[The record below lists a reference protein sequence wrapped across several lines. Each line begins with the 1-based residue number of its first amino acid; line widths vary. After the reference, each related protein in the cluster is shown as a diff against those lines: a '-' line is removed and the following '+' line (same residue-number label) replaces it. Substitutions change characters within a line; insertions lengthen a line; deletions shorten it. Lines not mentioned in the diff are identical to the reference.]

1 MSAPLKDASTL
12 PNFVAAVDL
21 GSNSFHMVVART
33 KDGEPVIVDRLR
45 EMVRLAAGL
54 DADRQLSIESQRR
67 ALDCLKRFG
76 ERLRDIPSDCV
87 RSVGTNTLRSARNAQ
102 GFLAKAEA
110 ALGHSIETISGI
122 EEARLIYSGVS
133 HSLARSTSRRLVLDI
148 GGGST
153 ELIIGSR
160 TEPLLMESL
169 YLGCV
174 SMSRKHFD
182 DGEITAQRWR
192 KAELSALQE
201 LEPVQSRYRSLGWG
215 EAVGASGSVRSI
227 DAVVRL
233 AGWSR
238 KGITPRA
245 LERLRD
251 ALLKAG
257 DVQRLRLE
265 GLNPARQ
272 AVFVGG
278 AVVLCATF
286 QALGIK
292 SMQYSQ
298 GALREGI
305 LYDLQGRIREKDL
318 RARTVMALANRYHVD
333 PEHAANVERTASRL
347 LLEVA
352 DDWGLGSP
360 ASRQL
365 LSWAAHLH
373 EIGLDIAHQQYH
385 KHGQYIVAASDL
397 GGFSREEQT
406 LLATLVRSHRR
417 KFPVSLL
424 KALPNSQIRMMERL
438 AILLRLAVVLHRS
451 RRPPPFPEPAL
462 AINKRTLQL
471 TFPELWLDEHPLTR
485 ADLEQEGAHLG
496 VAGYKLELT

>member
-33 KDGEPVIVDRLR
+33 EDGEPVIVDRLR

-54 DADRQLSIESQRR
+54 DADRKLSIESQRR

-76 ERLRDIPSDCV
+76 ERLRDIPLDCV

-110 ALGHSIETISGI
+110 ALGHPIETISGI

-133 HSLARSTSRRLVLDI
+133 HSLARSASRRLVLDI

-278 AVVLCATF
+278 AVVLCATS
-286 QALGIK
+286 QALGSR
-292 SMQYSQ
+292 SMQHSQ
-298 GALREGI
+298 AALREGI
-305 LYDLQGRIREKDL
+305 LYDSLARIREKDL
-318 RARTVMALANRYHVD
+318 RRRTVAALANRYHVD
-333 PEHAANVERTASRL
+333 RQHAANVERTASRL

-352 DDWGLGSP
+352 DDWALGST

-385 KHGQYIVAASDL
+385 KHGQYILAASDL
-397 GGFSREEQT
+397 GGFSREEQA

-417 KFPVSLL
+417 KFPVSLF
-424 KALPNSQIRMMERL
+424 KEFPRSQARVLELL
-438 AILLRLAVVLHRS
+438 AVLLRLAVLLHRS
-451 RRPPPFPEPAL
+451 RRPPPFPEPRLAL
-462 AINKRTLQL
+462 NKKSLKL
-471 TFPELWLDEHPLTR
+471 SFPERWLDEHPLTR
-485 ADLEQEGAHLG
+485 ADLELESTHLEA
-496 VAGYKLELT
+496 AGYKLELR

>member
-1 MSAPLKDASTL
+1 MTAPLKDASTL
-12 PNFVAAVDL
+12 PDFVAAVDL

-33 KDGEPVIVDRLR
+33 EDGVPVVVDRLR

-67 ALDCLKRFG
+67 ALDCLQRFG

-87 RSVGTNTLRSARNAQ
+87 RGVGTNTLRSARSAQ
-102 GFLAKAEA
+102 EFLAKAEA
-110 ALGHSIETISGI
+110 ALGHPIETISGI

-133 HSLARSTSRRLVLDI
+133 HSLARSASRRLVLDI

-153 ELIIGSR
+153 ELIIGSSN
-160 TEPLLMESL
+160 EPILMESL
-169 YLGCV
+169 YMGCV
-174 SMSRKHFD
+174 SMSRQHFD

-201 LEPVQSRYRSLGWG
+201 LEPVQSHYRRLGWG
-215 EAVGASGSVRSI
+215 QAVGASGTVRSI
-227 DAVVRL
+227 DTVVRL

-245 LERLRD
+245 LERLRE

-257 DVQRLRLE
+257 HVKRLDLE
-265 GLNPARQ
+265 GLNPDRR
-272 AVFVGG
+272 AVFPGG
-278 AVVLCATF
+278 VALLHATF
-286 QALGIK
+286 QALGIE

-305 LYDLQGRIREKDL
+305 LYDLLGRIREEDL
-318 RARTVMALANRYHVD
+318 RTRTVTTLANRYHVD
-333 PEHAANVERTASRL
+333 QEHASHVERTASRL
-347 LLEVA
+347 LLEIA
-352 DDWGLGSP
+352 DAWALGST

-365 LSWAAHLH
+365 LSWAALLH

-417 KFPVSLL
+417 KFPVSFF
-424 KALPNSQIRMMERL
+424 KELPSSQIRMMERL

-451 RRPPPFPEPAL
+451 RTPPPFPEPWL
-462 AINKRTLQL
+462 TVSKRSLKL
-471 TFPELWLDEHPLTR
+471 SFPQRWLDEHPLTR
-485 ADLEQEGAHLG
+485 ADLEQEGSYLG
-496 VAGYKLELT
+496 AAGYKLELR

>member
-21 GSNSFHMVVART
+21 RSNSFHMVVART
-33 KDGEPVIVDRLR
+33 EDEVPVVVDRLR

-54 DADRQLSIESQRR
+54 DTDKQLSIESQRR
-67 ALDCLKRFG
+67 ALDCLQRFG

-87 RSVGTNTLRSARNAQ
+87 RSVGTNTLRSARSAQ
-102 GFLAKAEA
+102 KFLTKAEA
-110 ALGHSIETISGI
+110 ALGHPIETISGI

-133 HSLARSTSRRLVLDI
+133 HSLSRSASRRLVLDI

-153 ELIIGSR
+153 ELIIGSS
-160 TEPLLMESL
+160 TEPILMESL

-174 SMSRKHFD
+174 SVSRQHFD
-182 DGEITAQRWR
+182 DGEITTQRWR

-201 LEPVQSRYRSLGWG
+201 LEPVQSRYRRLGWG
-215 EAVGASGSVRSI
+215 QAVGASGTVRSI

-245 LERLRD
+245 LQRLRD

-272 AVFVGG
+272 AIFVGG

-305 LYDLQGRIREKDL
+305 LYDLLGRIREEDL
-318 RARTVMALANRYHVD
+318 RTRTVKALANRYHID
-333 PEHAANVERTASRL
+333 QEHASNVERTASRL

-352 DDWGLGSP
+352 DAWALGSA

-365 LSWAAHLH
+365 ISWAAHLH

-385 KHGQYIVAASDL
+385 KHGRYIVAASDL
-397 GGFSREEQT
+397 SGFSREEQT

-417 KFPVSLL
+417 KFPVSLFEE
-424 KALPNSQIRMMERL
+424 LPSSQIRMMERL
-438 AILLRLAVVLHRS
+438 TILLRLAVVLHRS
-451 RRPPPFPEPAL
+451 RRPPPFPEPWL
-462 AINKRTLQL
+462 AVNKRSLKL
-471 TFPELWLDEHPLTR
+471 TFPERWLDEHPLTR
-485 ADLEQEGAHLG
+485 ADLEQGGSYLET
-496 VAGYKLELT
+496 AGYKLKLS